1 METQVRTPQAVFTQP
16 QRLMVPLFQRPYIW
30 SLEQQ
35 WLPLWKDLTRVAERQ
50 LRDGTLRQP
59 HFLGAVV
66 LQQAQNKIGSL
77 QERVIIDGQQRL
89 TTLQLLLDALQR
101 ECRRVGAD
109 RSARKLRT
117 LIENDEA
124 YWDRPEDRFKV
135 WPTNRDRA
143 AFDSV
148 MSADDALDHSQLA
161 EPTSRIVEA
170 HEFFTEKAKTWLAAN
185 GPEDAIRRG
194 EAIERCVRDMLQL
207 VVIELDQDENAQEIF
222 ETLNARAT
230 PLTAADL
237 IKNFIFQ
244 RLLDDSVDVEAVY
257 EGMWREF
264 ESGFWETMVQTG
276 RINYPR
282 SALFL
287 NQWLIAKT
295 GDEIVARELFA
306 RFKSYALEDSGSP
319 MFSIVEQIDRASNI
333 YREAV
338 EKAANPAGDLT
349 RVQLFVYRT
358 TVMESEVV
366 KPLLLWLLDSE
377 LPEVPK
383 LQVDKSLGVLE
394 SWLVRR
400 MLVRATS
407 QSYTQVVSELIAELN
422 KSDRSAPG
430 DVLEQWFRNQHGD
443 NRYWPDDD
451 EMRREV
457 SSLLAYRRLR
467 SGRLRMVL
475 EAIEDHLR
483 GFGNPETAGMSEQRV
498 TRGTFAVE
506 HVMPRKWDKHWPVA
520 DGQEATES
528 RDRNIHLL
536 GNLTLLTAKLN
547 SSVSNGPWQGKNSK
561 RDGIEKHSVLHLN
574 RELLQLAGDNWTEA
588 KIVDR
593 TGQLVDA
600 IVKIW
605 PVPEGHRSGSAQMSR
620 VKRQVELRD
629 LLSAGLLDVGQTLYP
644 RNFAI
649 GNAHVATVLS
659 DGSLDVGG
667 EVYATPSGAAQ
678 GMRGVATNGWWFF
691 LAHQGDTSSSIH
703 TLRLIYAEGLIDEVD
718 VSVGDEDE
726 ELFDDA

>member
-1 METQVRTPQAVFTQP
+1 
-16 QRLMVPLFQRPYIW
+16 MVPLFQRPYIW

-35 WLPLWKDLTRVAERQ
+35 WLPLWKDIARVANRQ
-50 LRDGTLRQP
+50 LNDEAVHQP

-66 LQQAQNKIGSL
+66 LQQAQNRIGSL

-101 ECRRVGAD
+101 ECRTVGAE

-135 WPTNRDRA
+135 WPTNRDRS

-148 MSADDALDHSQLA
+148 MTADDALDHNHLT
-161 EPTSRIVEA
+161 EPTSRLVQA
-170 HEFFTEKAKTWLAAN
+170 HKFFTEQARIWLNEN
-185 GPEDAIRRG
+185 GSDDAIQRG
-194 EAIERCVRDMLQL
+194 EAIERSVRDMLQL

-244 RLLDDSVDVEAVY
+244 RLLDDSVDVETVY

-264 ESGFWETMVQTG
+264 ETGFWESMVQTG

-295 GDEIVARELFA
+295 GEEIVARELFS
-306 RFKSYALEDSGSP
+306 RFKSYALEDSGSS
-319 MFSIVEQIDRASNI
+319 MYSIVEQIHEASRI
-333 YREAV
+333 YRELI
-338 EKAANPAGDLT
+338 ERAANPAGDLT
-349 RVQLFVYRT
+349 RAQVFVYRT

-366 KPLLLWLLDSE
+366 KPLLLWLLD
-377 LPEVPK
+377 PEQPK
-383 LQVDKSLGVLE
+383 IPGPQLDKALGVVE

-407 QSYTQVVSELIAELN
+407 QSYTQVVSELIVALN
-422 KSDRSAPG
+422 KSDRGNAG
-430 DVLEQWFRNQHGD
+430 DVLEDWLRNQHGD

-451 EMRREV
+451 ELRRDV
-457 SSLLAYRRLR
+457 ASLLAYRRLR

-475 EAIEDHLR
+475 ESVEDHLR
-483 GFGNPETAGMSEQRV
+483 GFDDLETSGMSEQRV
-498 TRGTFAVE
+498 TRGCFAVE
-506 HVMPRKWDKHWPVA
+506 HVMPRKWETNWPIE
-520 DGQEATES
+520 GGPEAKEE
-528 RDRNIHLL
+528 RDRIIHTL
-536 GNLTLLTAKLN
+536 GNLTLLTTKLN
-547 SSVSNGPWQGKNSK
+547 SSVSNGPWLGSPSK
-561 RDGIEKHSVLHLN
+561 RNGIEQHTVLHIN
-574 RELLQLAGDNWTEA
+574 RDLLRLADDNWTEE
-588 KIVDR
+588 KITDR
-593 TGQLVDA
+593 TAGLIEV
-600 IVKIW
+600 VLEVW
-605 PVPEGHRSGSAQMSR
+605 PAPVGHRSGSAQMSR

-644 RNFAI
+644 RNSAI
-649 GNAHVATVLS
+649 GEAQTATVLS
-659 DGSLDVGG
+659 DGSIDIGG
-667 EVYATPSGAAQ
+667 EIFATPSGAAQ

-691 LAHQGDTSSSIH
+691 LAHKGDTSSSLR
-703 TLRLIYAEGLIDEVD
+703 TLRLIYAEGLIDEVE
-718 VSVGDEDE
+718 VSVEDDDDDDEEEEEE
-726 ELFDDA
+726 ELFGDT